1 MASVRKAWS
10 AYSRV
15 REKLLPRVEKFK
27 YLTVLFMNEGRDGR
41 EIDRRI
47 GVLDAVMRILFVV
60 VKRDLSVKLWGTLV
74 WKVFL

>member
-1 MASVRKAWS
+1 MWS

-27 YLTVLFMNEGRDGR
+27 YFTVLFMNEGRDER

-47 GVLDAVMRILFVV
+47 GVLDTVMRILFVV

>member
-1 MASVRKAWS
+1 M
-10 AYSRV
+10 
-15 REKLLPRVEKFK
+15 EKFK
-27 YLTVLFMNEGRDGR
+27 YLTVLFMNEGRDER

-60 VKRDLSVKLWGTLV
+60 VKKDLSVKLWGTLV

>member
-15 REKLLPRVEKFK
+15 KLLPRVEKFK
-27 YLTVLFMNEGRDGR
+27 YLTVLFMNEGRDER

-60 VKRDLSVKLWGTLV
+60 VKRDLSVKLWGTLA

>member
-1 MASVRKAWS
+1 MWS

-27 YLTVLFMNEGRDGR
+27 YFTVLFMNEGRDER

-47 GVLDAVMRILFVV
+47 GVLDTVMRILFVV
-60 VKRDLSVKLWGTLV
+60 VKRDFSVKLWGTLV

>member
-27 YLTVLFMNEGRDGR
+27 YLTVLFMNEGRDER

-74 WKVFL
+74 CKVFL

>member
-1 MASVRKAWS
+1 M
-10 AYSRV
+10 
-15 REKLLPRVEKFK
+15 EKFK
-27 YLTVLFMNEGRDGR
+27 YLTVLFMNEGRDER

-74 WKVFL
+74 

>member
-15 REKLLPRVEKFK
+15 KLLPRVEKFK
-27 YLTVLFMNEGRDGR
+27 YLTVLFMNEGRDER

>member
-1 MASVRKAWS
+1 
-10 AYSRV
+10 
-15 REKLLPRVEKFK
+15 
-27 YLTVLFMNEGRDGR
+27 MNEGRDER

-74 WKVFL
+74 WKVFLSFLPLCSLAV

>member
-1 MASVRKAWS
+1 MWS

-15 REKLLPRVEKFK
+15 RKKLLPRVEKFK
-27 YLTVLFMNEGRDGR
+27 YLTVLFMNEGRDER
-41 EIDRRI
+41 ETDRRI
-47 GVLDAVMRILFVV
+47 GVLDAVMRILHLFVV